1 MATPRSAP
9 AMKAAG
15 TSCGRSERAGPGSSV
30 GARCAEWY
38 AVSAGSG
45 SVSEAAVRVRSRSRT
60 NPIMSSIIEVLAA
73 SASSWTSL

>member
-15 TSCGRSERAGPGSSV
+15 TSCGRSEGAGPGSSV

-38 AVSAGSG
+38 AV
-45 SVSEAAVRVRSRSRT
+45 AAVRRRTCSMTRALPVGPSRLR
-60 NPIMSSIIEVLAA
+60 
-73 SASSWTSL
+73 